1 MNSGIGYNK
10 NNFMH
15 GNLQGFDKVISTL
28 KNVKLNS
35 IHFSQANNNKEK
47 RNRGLCHNIKVLN
60 EIPTL
65 NLYLFIWAVYK
76 KNITNEINLLI
87 YLWGSQTLS

>member
-1 MNSGIGYNK
+1 
-10 NNFMH
+10 MH

-47 RNRGLCHNIKVLN
+47 
-60 EIPTL
+60 EIEAYVIISRSL
-65 NLYLFIWAVYK
+65 MKFQL
-76 KNITNEINLLI
+76 
-87 YLWGSQTLS
+87 